1 MKKFTLIL
9 IVVSA
14 MSILSGCGSSEPAAE
29 PEAPAETGGTSST
42 PMNTD
47 GAVQK
52 ETRNADDLK

>member
-9 IVVSA
+9 IVATA

-29 PEAPAETGGTSST
+29 PEAPATTGGASAN
-42 PMNTD
+42 PMDTE
-47 GAVQK
+47 GGVQK

>member
-1 MKKFTLIL
+1 
-9 IVVSA
+9 

-52 ETRNADDLK
+52 ETRNADDRK